1 MKNRPDPEGSERFCW
16 RARED
21 LNLWPSAP
29 ELPQRRKKGVNPGQ
43 EKCQKV
49 PILKEKQAIRSK
61 SETSGKKV
69 EKGPVVSKA
78 NIFKSSLPP
87 ILTGCWMFDFCQE

>member
-1 MKNRPDPEGSERFCW
+1 MAKSLILQGFLASMTGFEPATPCSGAPPE
-16 RARED
+16 A
-21 LNLWPSAP
+21 
-29 ELPQRRKKGVNPGQ
+29 KKGGQ
-43 EKCQKV
+43 SGSRKVPKV

-87 ILTGCWMFDFCQE
+87 ILTGCWMFDF